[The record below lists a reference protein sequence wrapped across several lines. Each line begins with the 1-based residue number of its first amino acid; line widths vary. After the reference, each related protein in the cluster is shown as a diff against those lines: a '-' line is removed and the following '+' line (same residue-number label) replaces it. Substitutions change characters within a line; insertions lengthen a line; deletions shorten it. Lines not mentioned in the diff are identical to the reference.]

1 MKKVMKTVKILA
13 TVFLLSLCFVSFSQS
28 TKTSTQKSVY
38 FVQTSHTPEQCL
50 NTLTEIKSK
59 GDAFLSKFEF
69 GCMSGNHT
77 GYAFLE
83 GTSEENVRM
92 MLPKDAQ
99 ATADIKKVGKFTSAQ
114 IEQLHKDH
122 PSK

>member
-1 MKKVMKTVKILA
+1 MKTLKILTSA
-13 TVFLLSLCFVSFSQS
+13 SLLMLCLVSFSQS
-28 TKTSTQKSVY
+28 TKTSTNMNAY

-50 NTLTEIKSK
+50 TTLTEIKGK
-59 GDAFLSKFEF
+59 GDAVLSKFEF

-83 GTSEENVRM
+83 GTSEANVKL

-99 ATADIKKVGKFTSAQ
+99 EGAKIQKVDKFTSAQ
-114 IEQLHKDH
+114 IEDLHKDH
-122 PSK
+122 PGK